1 MNTHASKGRITT
13 WLVRF
18 PLSVSIVTTGILLGI
33 LVLLHLF
40 AGMGFIDKIQ
50 VENASGQTV
59 YVTPVGERESGRKS
73 LLPLRRPIPMA
84 YAVARRGD
92 YEIKPGARIEFMFD
106 MDDVRFTELVIAS
119 SGNEPFQVPVE
130 SSVNCD
136 VQYCIL
142 ISHDLPGSDLDPEI
156 QDLLDAGTYAW
167 RTFVI
172 YAVEVGL
179 LFLLITL
186 VHVRRRFARG
196 SHVSLQSP

>member
-1 MNTHASKGRITT
+1 MNTCVSKGRVTA

-18 PLSVSIVTTGILLGI
+18 PLSVSIVTTSILLGM

-40 AGMGFIDKIQ
+40 AGMGFTHKIQ
-50 VENASGQTV
+50 VENASGQAV
-59 YVTPVGERESGRKS
+59 YVTPVGERESGGKT
-73 LLPLRRPIPMA
+73 LLPLRRPSPMA

-106 MDDVRFTELVIAS
+106 MDDVRFTELVIS
-119 SGNEPFQVPVE
+119 SVGNEPFQIPVE
-130 SSVNCD
+130 KSADCD

-142 ISHDLPGSDLDPEI
+142 ITHDLPGSDLDPEI

-172 YAVEVGL
+172 YAVEAGL
-179 LFLLITL
+179 LVLLIVL
-186 VHVRRRFARG
+186 IRVRRRFASG
-196 SHVSLQSP
+196 SYVT

>member
-1 MNTHASKGRITT
+1 MNTYDSKGRLTT

-18 PLSVSIVTTGILLGI
+18 PLSVSIVTIGILLGM

-40 AGMGFIDKIQ
+40 AGMGFTNKIQ

-59 YVTPVGERESGRKS
+59 YVTPVGERESGKKT

-119 SGNEPFQVPVE
+119 PGNEPFQVPVE
-130 SSVNCD
+130 SDADCD

-156 QDLLDAGTYAW
+156 QDLLDTGTYAW
-167 RTFVI
+167 RTLVI
-172 YAVEVGL
+172 YAVETGL
-179 LFLLITL
+179 LFLLIVLTRI
-186 VHVRRRFARG
+186 RRRIAEVRT
-196 SHVSLQSP
+196 

>member
-1 MNTHASKGRITT
+1 MNTGISKGRVTA

-18 PLSVSIVTTGILLGI
+18 PLSVSIVTTSILLGM

-40 AGMGFIDKIQ
+40 AGMGFTHKIQ
-50 VENASGQTV
+50 VENASGHAV
-59 YVTPVGERESGRKS
+59 YVTPVGERESGGKT

-106 MDDVRFTELVIAS
+106 MDDVRFTELVIS
-119 SGNEPFQVPVE
+119 SVGNEPFQVSVE
-130 SSVNCD
+130 KSADCD

-142 ISHDLPGSDLDPEI
+142 ITHDLPGSDLDPEI

-172 YAVEVGL
+172 YAVEAGL
-179 LFLLITL
+179 LVLLIVL
-186 VHVRRRFARG
+186 IRVRRRFASG
-196 SHVSLQSP
+196 SYVT

>member
-1 MNTHASKGRITT
+1 MNTYVSKGRVTT

-18 PLSVSIVTTGILLGI
+18 PLSVSIITTGILLGM

-40 AGMGFIDKIQ
+40 AGMGFIEKIQ
-50 VENASGQTV
+50 IENASGQVV
-59 YVTPVGERESGRKS
+59 YVTPVGERESGRKT

-92 YEIKPGARIEFMFD
+92 YEIQPGARIEFMFD

-119 SGNEPFQVPVE
+119 SGNEPFQVPVG
-130 SSVNCD
+130 SNTDCG

-142 ISHDLPGSDLDPEI
+142 ITHDLPGSELDAEI
-156 QDLLDAGTYAW
+156 QELLDAGTYAW

-172 YAVEVGL
+172 YAVEAGL
-179 LFLLITL
+179 FVLLIVL
-186 VHVRRRFARG
+186 MRVRRRFAVG
-196 SHVSLQSP
+196 SQVS

>member
-1 MNTHASKGRITT
+1 MNTHASKGRNTT

-40 AGMGFIDKIQ
+40 AGMGFIDKIR

-59 YVTPVGERESGRKS
+59 YVTPVGERESGRKT

-119 SGNEPFQVPVE
+119 SGNEPFQVPIE
-130 SSVNCD
+130 RSANCD

-142 ISHDLPGSDLDPEI
+142 ISHDLPGSDLDPEM
-156 QDLLDAGTYAW
+156 QELLDAGTYAW

-172 YAVEVGL
+172 YAVETGL
-179 LFLLITL
+179 LFLLIVLTRI
-186 VHVRRRFARG
+186 RRRVARV
-196 SHVSLQSP
+196 SHVTL

>member
-1 MNTHASKGRITT
+1 MNTYTSKARLTT
-13 WLVRF
+13 WFVRF
-18 PLSVSIVTTGILLGI
+18 PLSVSIVTIGILLGM

-40 AGMGFIDKIQ
+40 AGMGFVNSIQ

-59 YVTPVGERESGRKS
+59 YVTPVGERESGRKT

-92 YEIKPGARIEFMFD
+92 FEIQPGASIELMFD

-119 SGNEPFQVPVE
+119 PGNEPFQVPVE
-130 SSVNCD
+130 SDAGCD

-156 QDLLDAGTYAW
+156 QDLLDTGTYAW
-167 RTFVI
+167 RTLVI
-172 YAVEVGL
+172 YAVETGL
-179 LFLLITL
+179 LFLLIVLTRI
-186 VHVRRRFARG
+186 RRRIARV
-196 SHVSLQSP
+196 SHVTL

>member
-1 MNTHASKGRITT
+1 MNKCVSNGRVTAGFA
-13 WLVRF
+13 RF
-18 PLSVSIVTTGILLGI
+18 PLSVSIVTIGILLGM

-40 AGMGFIDKIQ
+40 AGMSFIHKIQ
-50 VENASGQTV
+50 VENASGQVV
-59 YVTPVGERESGRKS
+59 YVTPVGERESGRKI

-119 SGNEPFQVPVE
+119 AGNEPFQVPVE
-130 SSVNCD
+130 KSADCD

-172 YAVEVGL
+172 YAVEAGL
-179 LFLLITL
+179 LVLLIVL
-186 VHVRRRFARG
+186 MGVRRRLTRG
-196 SHVSLQSP
+196 SHVSLRSS

>member
-1 MNTHASKGRITT
+1 MNTYASKGRLTT
-13 WLVRF
+13 WFVHF

-40 AGMGFIDKIQ
+40 AGMGFIDRIQ
-50 VENASGQTV
+50 VENASGQMV
-59 YVTPVGERESGRKS
+59 YVTPVGELESGRKA

-92 YEIKPGARIEFMFD
+92 YEIKPGARIELMFD

-130 SSVNCD
+130 SNADCD

-142 ISHDLPGSDLDPEI
+142 ITHDLPGSDLNPEI

-172 YAVEVGL
+172 YAVEAGL
-179 LFLLITL
+179 LVLLIVL
-186 VHVRRRFARG
+186 MRVRRRFARG
-196 SHVSLQSP
+196 SHVTL

>member
-1 MNTHASKGRITT
+1 MNTCASKGWVTA

-18 PLSVSIVTTGILLGI
+18 PLSVSIVTTGVLFGI

-40 AGMGFIDKIQ
+40 AGMGFIHKIQ
-50 VENASGQTV
+50 VENASDQVV
-59 YVTPVGERESGRKS
+59 YVTPVGELESGRKT
-73 LLPLRRPIPMA
+73 LLPLRRLIPMA
-84 YAVARRGD
+84 YAVARRGN

-106 MDDVRFTELVIAS
+106 MDDVHFTGLVIES
-119 SGNEPFQVPVE
+119 SGNEPFQAPVG
-130 SSVNCD
+130 SNVDCD

-142 ISHDLPGSDLDPEI
+142 ITHDLPGSDLDPEI
-156 QDLLDAGTYAW
+156 RELLDAGTYAW

-172 YAVEVGL
+172 YAVEAGL

-196 SHVSLQSP
+196 SHVSL

>member
-1 MNTHASKGRITT
+1 MNTHTSNGRMTT

-18 PLSVSIVTTGILLGI
+18 PLSVSIVTTGILLGM

-40 AGMGFIDKIQ
+40 AGMGFIDKIR

-59 YVTPVGERESGRKS
+59 YVTPVGERESGRKT

-130 SSVNCD
+130 RSANCD

-172 YAVEVGL
+172 YAVETGL
-179 LFLLITL
+179 LFLLIVLTRI
-186 VHVRRRFARG
+186 RRRFARV
-196 SHVSLQSP
+196 SHVSL